1 MIESTPQ
8 LFGNA
13 WRVSS
18 ACTPSLITPQLDP
31 CDTHQQAGR
40 FLSPPLYFRLALFFS
55 IVKADIDRLFSLF
68 SDLRLTDV
76 RDTEPGSVLGLP

>member
-18 ACTPSLITPQLDP
+18 ACVSGLIPPQLDP
-31 CDTHQQAGR
+31 CDTHQQAGQ
-40 FLSPPLYFRLALFFS
+40 FVSVNLYSQDAERVSGGFIVTFSALNIHCDAIIS
-55 IVKADIDRLFSLF
+55 SC
-68 SDLRLTDV
+68 
-76 RDTEPGSVLGLP
+76 

>member
-18 ACTPSLITPQLDP
+18 ACAPSLIVPQLDP
-31 CDTHQQAGR
+31 CDTHQQAGW
-40 FLSPPLYFRLALFFS
+40 FVSSLPLYFSLAL
-55 IVKADIDRLFSLF
+55 ILVKTDIALLFPPLSG
-68 SDLRLTDV
+68 LRLTDV
-76 RDTEPGSVLGLP
+76 RDTEPGSVLRLP